1 MIAPRRPPEL
11 ERRLFRGSWAVARG
25 LLTRDDVRGPAWQR
39 LFPDVYAPAGLEV
52 DHALLARA
60 AASILVPGAVVSGRS
75 AAVLWGLEDMAGP
88 MDPVELTAGAT
99 VGRSRVAGV
108 RVRRRTLPP
117 DSCTTHRGVGVTRQ
131 LHTALELAAVLPHA
145 DAVVLL
151 DRAVDAGWAT
161 LDQLHD
167 GALRVA
173 GRGSAQ
179 VRRAVAAADGLAG
192 SPQETRLRLVL
203 LASSLP
209 PPVAQFTVQH
219 EGRFI
224 ARTDFAWPEQ
234 KLALEYEGQW
244 HTTRIAADR
253 RRIEA
258 LQAAGWRVLFV
269 TAADLHHPAAL
280 LARIAAALAA

>member
-11 ERRLFRGSWAVARG
+11 ERRFFRGSWAVARG

-39 LFPDVYAPAGLEV
+39 LFPDVFAPAGIEV

-60 AASILVPGAVVSGRS
+60 AASVLVPGSVVSGRS
-75 AAVLWGLEDMAGP
+75 AAVLWGMDDLAGP
-88 MDPVELTAGAT
+88 TDPVELTAGVT

-117 DSCTTHRGVGVTRQ
+117 GSCTRHRGVLITRR
-131 LHTALELAAVLPHA
+131 LCTAVDLAAVLPHVE
-145 DAVVLL
+145 AVVLL
-151 DRAVDAGWAT
+151 DRAVDTGWFSLHELRDAAGRA
-161 LDQLHD
+161 
-167 GALRVA
+167 V

-203 LASSLP
+203 LGSSLP
-209 PPVAQFTVQH
+209 PPTAQFTVRH
-219 EGRFI
+219 DGRFV
-224 ARTDFAWPEQ
+224 ARTDFAWPER
-234 KLALEYEGQW
+234 KLALEYEGKW
-244 HTTRIAADR
+244 HTTQVAADR

-269 TAADLHHPAAL
+269 TAADLHHPVEL
-280 LARIAAALAA
+280 VARIAAALAA